1 MNSWGLNCLEVDIT
15 VANPQR
21 RRGLDLDLDLNYPL
35 PPQMRALDLSLGLS
49 SYNNSSQQVQVQA
62 QVHGWSL
69 SHHHQVTNAASEV
82 LDDDE
87 VAIISPRTFAQS
99 REISEGNHS
108 HGKRGVLRE
117 ATGTPR
123 GRLAAAIL
131 CTNCK
136 TRMPDDCQPC
146 LKPGTSN
153 KKSRRSISKAPLHR
167 LSWWM
172 VAAVFTSLDKFIPN
186 CYELSWA
193 GKKCFHDSTVAPV
206 CLFS

>member
-153 KKSRRSISKAPLHR
+153 KK
-167 LSWWM
+167 
-172 VAAVFTSLDKFIPN
+172 
-186 CYELSWA
+186 
-193 GKKCFHDSTVAPV
+193 KCFHDSTVAPV